1 MAAIAH
7 MGRGS
12 VSINRQGA
20 HTRNSARPLD
30 QSVLIGEEGDHGT
43 GWDWSGRRDARHQP
57 FAGVGEDGREGM
69 RVRRRGCL
77 RSIARGSFYFMGLIL
92 TRSLLCNIIQSME
105 SVVAH
110 LSLPWSIG
118 WVALSFLCSSFVP
131 LWWHLLLLHF
141 YLPQTPKPIHFL
153 KAYDF
158 IYFE

>member
-7 MGRGS
+7 RGRGS

-92 TRSLLCNIIQSME
+92 TRSLLCYIIQSME
-105 SVVAH
+105 SIV
-110 LSLPWSIG
+110 IT
-118 WVALSFLCSSFVP
+118 SFFRYS
-131 LWWHLLLLHF
+131 LHF
-141 YLPQTPKPIHFL
+141 WYLLQSMVPWFHHLKLSRFFANMEMVPRKPQIVPTL
-153 KAYDF
+153 KVTRH
-158 IYFE
+158 I

>member
-7 MGRGS
+7 KGRGS

-92 TRSLLCNIIQSME
+92 TRSLLCYTIQSME
-105 SVVAH
+105 SVVMT
-110 LSLPWSIG
+110 
-118 WVALSFLCSSFVP
+118 SFLRYSLQFWYLLQSMVP
-131 LWWHLLLLHF
+131 WFHPLKLWRFL
-141 YLPQTPKPIHFL
+141 QTWRWCPWNPKIVPTLNVRKHI
-153 KAYDF
+153 
-158 IYFE
+158 

>member
-20 HTRNSARPLD
+20 QTRNSARPLD

-77 RSIARGSFYFMGLIL
+77 RSIARGNFYFMGLIL
-92 TRSLLCNIIQSME
+92 TRSLLCHIFQSME
-105 SVVAH
+105 SVLWH
-110 LSLPWSIG
+110 PSSCIHSNFDICFSPW
-118 WVALSFLCSSFVP
+118 CP
-131 LWWHLLLLHF
+131 R
-141 YLPQTPKPIHFL
+141 PKVMMFFANMEMVFL
-153 KAYDF
+153 KPQNCTHS
-158 IYFE
+158 